1 VDDDRRPDRRHGL
14 FGSWEGNWMAFNTAH
29 DVVLPNATDRAPLGF
44 FIYPQAETGAARRDC
59 LDADN
64 FKYVIT
70 TREI

>member
-1 VDDDRRPDRRHGL
+1 
-14 FGSWEGNWMAFNTAH
+14 MAFNTAH